1 MITTDIHKGNWG
13 SKIFKNGIWYVISSL
28 FTKGLSIFLLPIYT
42 HYLSVEEYGILQTL
56 IAFVGILPMFISLA
70 LDSAFGR
77 LFHDYKKS
85 KKQVAVLLSTIY
97 WFILAYGFIIIFLF
111 IVSSSFWFENLF
123 EVPSYPYIY
132 IAFIPVLLIQ
142 LSILGR
148 SILAATLKTKK
159 LATIDAISSIIGG
172 LISVLLMANWHLG
185 IIGRLSGMA
194 LASVYLIIYYTFY
207 LVKNEYLIFVFSK
220 KIFVESISY
229 SAPLIPYVASVWI
242 GTLSDRLILSF
253 YGGFEKVGIYS
264 LAFQL
269 STIIY
274 ILGDGLTRVTN
285 VLITSGLIAD
295 NEKTKQNITNY
306 AFITWIFMLT
316 GVFGIFLFA
325 KELVWLLASKA
336 YGGAYAI
343 IPIIT
348 ITYVFGIQSRFFTD
362 ILSVYK
368 KTGLITLGIIL
379 SASFNLIFNLIFIPF
394 FGVLGAALATAFSGF
409 LAFIFYYFKS
419 QKIIQIDFLIN
430 KMVSNFI
437 FILTFVAAINYS
449 GINDFVSV
457 GNFIIKICIY
467 LVCLVLLFSLNK
479 TKINHFIK
487 DNFNNSKIAE
497 RNIFRK

>member
-1 MITTDIHKGNWG
+1 LITTDIHKGNWG
-13 SKIFKNGIWYVISSL
+13 SKIFKNGIWYVISSI

-56 IAFVGILPMFISLA
+56 IAFTGILPMFISLA
-70 LDSAFGR
+70 LDSAFTR
-77 LFHDYKKS
+77 LFHDHKKS

-97 WFILAYGFIIIFLF
+97 WFILAYGVIIIFLC
-111 IVSSSFWFENLF
+111 ILSSGFWFENLF

-132 IAFIPVLLIQ
+132 LAFIPVLLIQ
-142 LSILGR
+142 LSLLGR
-148 SILAATLKTKK
+148 GIFAVTLKTKK
-159 LATIDAISSIIGG
+159 LATIDAISSVLGG
-172 LISVLLMANWHLG
+172 LISVLLMAYWHLG

-194 LASVYLIIYYTFY
+194 IASVYLIIFYTFY
-207 LVKNEYLIFVFSK
+207 LVKNKYLICVFSK
-220 KIFVESISY
+220 KLFLESISY

-264 LAFQL
+264 LASQL
-269 STIIY
+269 AIIIY
-274 ILGDGLTRVTN
+274 ILGDGFTRVTN

-295 NEKTKQNITNY
+295 NDKTKQNITNY

-325 KELVWLLASKA
+325 KELVWLLATKA
-336 YGGAYAI
+336 YGGAHVI

-394 FGVLGAALATAFSGF
+394 LGIFGAAIATAFSGF
-409 LAFIFYYFKS
+409 IAFIFYYVKS
-419 QKIIQIDFLIN
+419 QKMIKIDFLIN
-430 KMVSNFI
+430 KMVTNFI
-437 FILTFVAAINYS
+437 FISIFVIAVNYS
-449 GINDFVSV
+449 GLNDFVSIE
-457 GNFIIKICIY
+457 NFVLKILIY
-467 LVCLVLLFSLNK
+467 LGCLVILFLLNK
-479 TKINHFIK
+479 TKINHFVK
-487 DNFNNSKIAE
+487 DNFNVAQI
-497 RNIFRK
+497 NIWRK